1 MIIETAIVKSVTGDL
16 VAVQCESKS
25 ACNHC
30 HASDNCG
37 TGTVAKA
44 FPHRT
49 HNFTVTK
56 TADVVAGDKIEIGLR
71 EKNLVTSAMLVY
83 LLPLATILLSLG
95 IGQYLSQVFQFDGEG
110 LVILAAFIG
119 GYIGFHCTRKLSVK
133 FDQRFDLKPK
143 MLGVVA
149 QSEVIGQWR
158 AD

>member
-1 MIIETAIVKSVTGDL
+1 MIIEIAVVKSVTGDQ
-16 VAVQCESKS
+16 VSVQCESQS

-49 HNFTVTK
+49 HRFTVTK

-83 LLPLATILLSLG
+83 LLPLASILLSLG
-95 IGQYLSQVFQFDGEG
+95 LGQYLSQLFQFEGEG
-110 LVILAAFIG
+110 LVILAAFVG
-119 GYIGFHCTRKLSVK
+119 GYIGFSCTRKLSVK
-133 FDQRFDLKPK
+133 LDQHFDLKPK

-149 QSEVIGQWR
+149 KSEVIGQWR

>member
-1 MIIETAIVKSVTGDL
+1 MIIETAIVKSVTGDQ
-16 VAVQCESKS
+16 VSVECESQS

-30 HASDNCG
+30 NASDNCG

-49 HNFTVTK
+49 HRFTVTK
-56 TADVVAGDKIEIGLR
+56 TVDVVEGDKIEIGLR
-71 EKNLVTSAMLVY
+71 EKNLITSAMLVY
-83 LLPLATILLSLG
+83 LLPLAAILLSLG
-95 IGQYLSQVFQFDGEG
+95 LGQYFTQVFQFEGEG

-119 GYIGFHCTRKLSVK
+119 GYIGFSCTKK
-133 FDQRFDLKPK
+133 FSAIFDKGFDFKPK

>member
-1 MIIETAIVKSVTGDL
+1 MIIETAVVKNVTGDQ
-16 VAVQCESKS
+16 VSVQCESQS

-44 FPHRT
+44 FPHRI
-49 HNFTVTK
+49 HSFTVTK
-56 TADVVAGDKIEIGLR
+56 TAGVVTGDKIEIGLP

-95 IGQYLSQVFQFDGEG
+95 LGQYLSQTLQFEGEG

-119 GYIGFHCTRKLSVK
+119 GGLGFSCTRKLSAK
-133 FDQRFDLKPK
+133 FDQRFDFKPK
-143 MLGVVA
+143 MIGVVT

-158 AD
+158 VD

>member
-1 MIIETAIVKSVTGDL
+1 MIIETAIVKSVTGDQ
-16 VAVQCESKS
+16 VSVQCESQS

-49 HNFTVTK
+49 HRFTVTK
-56 TADVVAGDKIEIGLR
+56 TADVVVGDKIEIGLP
-71 EKNLVTSAMLVY
+71 EKNLLTSAMLVY
-83 LLPLATILLSLG
+83 LLPLATILFSLG
-95 IGQYLSQVFQFDGEG
+95 VGQYLSQVFQFDGEG
-110 LVILAAFIG
+110 LIILAAFIG
-119 GYIGFHCTRKLSVK
+119 AYFGFAWTRKLSVR
-133 FDQRFDLKPK
+133 FDQRFDFKPK
-143 MLGVVA
+143 MMGVVS

>member
-1 MIIETAIVKSVTGDL
+1 MIIETAIVKSVIGDQ
-16 VAVQCESKS
+16 VSVQCESQS

-37 TGTVAKA
+37 TGMVAKA

-49 HNFTVTK
+49 HRFTVTK

-71 EKNLVTSAMLVY
+71 EKNLITSAMLVY
-83 LLPLATILLSLG
+83 LLPLAAILLSLG
-95 IGQYLSQVFQFDGEG
+95 LGQYLSQVFQFEGEG
-110 LVILAAFIG
+110 LVILAAFVG
-119 GYIGFHCTRKLSVK
+119 GYIGFSCTRKLSVI
-133 FDQRFDLKPK
+133 FDQRFDFKPK

>member
-1 MIIETAIVKSVTGDL
+1 MIIETAIVKSVTGDQ
-16 VAVQCESKS
+16 VSVQCESQS

-49 HNFTVTK
+49 HHFTVTK

-83 LLPLATILLSLG
+83 LLPLAAILLSLG
-95 IGQYLSQVFQFDGEG
+95 LGQYLSQVLQFDGEG
-110 LVILAAFIG
+110 LVILAAFVG
-119 GYIGFHCTRKLSVK
+119 GYIGFTCTRKLSVK
-133 FDQRFDLKPK
+133 FDQSFDFKPK

>member
-1 MIIETAIVKSVTGDL
+1 MIIETAIVKSVTGDQ
-16 VAVQCESKS
+16 VSVQCESQA

-44 FPHRT
+44 FPHRI
-49 HNFTVTK
+49 HRFTVTK

-71 EKNLVTSAMLVY
+71 EKNVVTSAMLVY

-95 IGQYLSQVFQFDGEG
+95 FGQYLSQVFQFEGEG
-110 LVILAAFIG
+110 LVIAAAFIG
-119 GYIGFHCTRKLSVK
+119 GYIGFSCTRKLSVK
-133 FDQRFDLKPK
+133 FDQRFDFKPK

-149 QSEVIGQWR
+149 KSEVIGQWR

>member
-1 MIIETAIVKSVTGDL
+1 MIIETAVVKSVTGDQ
-16 VAVQCESKS
+16 VSVQCESQS

-44 FPHRT
+44 FPHRI

-83 LLPLATILLSLG
+83 LLPLAAILLSLG
-95 IGQYLSQVFQFDGEG
+95 LGQYLSQVFQFEGEG
-110 LVILAAFIG
+110 LVILAAFVG
-119 GYIGFHCTRKLSVK
+119 GYIGFSGTLKLSVK
-133 FDQRFDLKPK
+133 FDQHFDLKPK